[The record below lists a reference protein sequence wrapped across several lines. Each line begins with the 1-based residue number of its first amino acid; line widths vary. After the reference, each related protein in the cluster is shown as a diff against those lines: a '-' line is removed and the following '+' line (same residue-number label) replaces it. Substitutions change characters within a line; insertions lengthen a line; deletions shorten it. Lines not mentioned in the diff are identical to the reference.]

1 MMYSQSFPAV
11 VKVGSAHA
19 GMGKMKVSDHH
30 AMDDVKSLVMMTE
43 GKYLTAE
50 PFIEGSYDI
59 RLQKIGTHMRA
70 FKRTSMSG
78 DWKSTPSFA
87 VARSSSLHRRS
98 PRALARRLRIARSLS
113 RALLFSLSLSTANTG
128 SSMCDVIPLTAE
140 YKRWLTEAGKLFG
153 GLHICTV
160 DAIHDSTTGRELIM
174 EVNGTSSG
182 LFPGEIASEDNIH
195 IMELVLA
202 EAELLEAAEAAAAA
216 REAAETPQAS
226 PASGGGDGT
235 THQ

>member
-1 MMYSQSFPAV
+1 MYSQSFPAV

-87 VARSSSLHRRS
+87 VARSSSLHCRS

-216 REAAETPQAS
+216 REAAETQTS

>member
-1 MMYSQSFPAV
+1 
-11 VKVGSAHA
+11 
-19 GMGKMKVSDHH
+19 
-30 AMDDVKSLVMMTE
+30 
-43 GKYLTAE
+43 
-50 PFIEGSYDI
+50 
-59 RLQKIGTHMRA
+59 
-70 FKRTSMSG
+70 
-78 DWKSTPSFA
+78 
-87 VARSSSLHRRS
+87 
-98 PRALARRLRIARSLS
+98 
-113 RALLFSLSLSTANTG
+113 
-128 SSMCDVIPLTAE
+128 MCDVIPLTAE

-216 REAAETPQAS
+216 REAAS